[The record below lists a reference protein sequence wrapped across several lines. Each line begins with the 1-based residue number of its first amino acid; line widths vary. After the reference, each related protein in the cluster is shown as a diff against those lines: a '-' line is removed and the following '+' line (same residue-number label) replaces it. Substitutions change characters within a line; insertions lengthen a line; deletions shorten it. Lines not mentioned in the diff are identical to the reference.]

1 VRHPVS
7 SLLALAL
14 LTACSAG
21 RPLAIADARAL
32 DVDATATVEGHVTVA
47 PGTFNSSIGDQGFAI
62 QDASAGIYVSVPDG
76 LDFGLGER
84 VRVSGRLAQV
94 AQLTTLIADID
105 DVEVRSG
112 RMDVAAGT
120 IVTGEIGEANEGR
133 LVEVEG
139 TVTRAIV
146 DDGAYGLKVYVD
158 DGSGEVQV
166 FVHIVEGAPVIDLSL
181 LEVGQR
187 IRVVGLSAQYEAT
200 YEVSPRVADDLQVLQ
215 VGPDHCSSA
224 SPNNAAICS
233 GSASNGSGC
242 TTSPCSAIKSS
253 RYASGVQR

>member
-1 VRHPVS
+1 MRHRLS

-21 RPLAIADARAL
+21 RPIAIVDARAL
-32 DVDATATVEGHVTVA
+32 DVDAKATVEGYVTVA

-62 QDASAGIYVSVPDG
+62 QDASGGIYVSVPDA

-94 AQLTTLIADID
+94 ARLTTLIADTD
-105 DVEVRSG
+105 DVDVRTG

-120 IVTGEIGEANEGR
+120 IVTGRIGEANEGQ

-139 TVTRAIV
+139 TVTRAV
-146 DDGAYGLKVYVD
+146 LDDSPYGFKVYVD
-158 DGSGEVQV
+158 DGSGEIQV
-166 FVHIVEGAPVIDLSL
+166 FVHIVDGAPNADLSL
-181 LEVGQR
+181 LEVGAT

-200 YEVSPRVADDLQVLQ
+200 YEVSPRVADDLQALQ
-215 VGPDHCSSA
+215 VGP
-224 SPNNAAICS
+224 
-233 GSASNGSGC
+233 
-242 TTSPCSAIKSS
+242 
-253 RYASGVQR
+253 